1 MIGRVGYYTLTWG
14 FRRCSFRLIAMREP
28 SERGTS
34 DNVAPR
40 FFCLYKSTFEK
51 QNSYRARELTKQ
63 YCMAN
68 QNGITSN
75 ALQNLPSAI
84 QEVLKAKFSELM
96 SYFPEENQKEV
107 LNKTDN
113 LTKATTNEI
122 VEKAEAPMLQKKLDT
137 LYEHEKHY
145 LEILKEYKEEIK
157 FASSLQADIRKEEA
171 AFFSSTLKDVCNS
184 LKETQISKE
193 YQSQW
198 IYDLVTSY
206 TSSLKLSSKLAEE
219 HVINLLGEIQKE
231 ATKIVKES

>member
-1 MIGRVGYYTLTWG
+1 
-14 FRRCSFRLIAMREP
+14 
-28 SERGTS
+28 
-34 DNVAPR
+34 
-40 FFCLYKSTFEK
+40 
-51 QNSYRARELTKQ
+51 
-63 YCMAN
+63 MAN